1 MSMER
6 NEPTEAGVQY
16 GISSSPNDSNL
27 QGTPPNLQYA
37 ISETEQPVEPQSAPV
52 VPTIAI
58 SGQKRPRALSRM
70 KSMSIHKPFRS
81 PVRSIQQQQATSS
94 SEPTTSTAVA
104 TTDDK
109 DSCERVPQ
117 PRQLGTASKII
128 SMSNKSRGRRLP
140 FRSPAVRDHQG
151 GHGSGDTPHSRLLQM
166 QTLQSRIAELQ
177 SSIRKGKQ
185 VLQQQQKC
193 ETSLQELTAKW
204 RKASHDG
211 THTLLEKYAEQEQMY
226 GGGWGGDNMTSNF
239 PATSGKPGFYS
250 QDDEWGYNASAV
262 LQKRRSHQY
271 LDQDQ
276 LDTMEQ
282 RMDAQ
287 DVEQDLPTVEEAI
300 RARAWPDIGTAPGPR
315 IVTKMQKL
323 LLGLGID
330 LAVIG
335 YDPEQDAFLGPPG
348 E

>member
-1 MSMER
+1 MER
-6 NEPTEAGVQY
+6 SEPTEAGVQY
-16 GISSSPNDSNL
+16 ATSSSGPNDSNPH
-27 QGTPPNLQYA
+27 GTPPNLQCT
-37 ISETEQPVEPQSAPV
+37 ISETEQPVEPPSAPA
-52 VPTIAI
+52 VPTITI
-58 SGQKRPRALSRM
+58 SGQKRPRVLNRM
-70 KSMSIHKPFRS
+70 KGMPIHKPFRS

-104 TTDDK
+104 PTDGK
-109 DSCERVPQ
+109 DTRERTPQ
-117 PRQLGTASKII
+117 PRQLGTAPKIT

-140 FRSPAVRDHQG
+140 FRSPVVRDHQE
-151 GHGSGDTPHSRLLQM
+151 GHSSGDTPHSRLLQL
-166 QTLQSRIAELQ
+166 QTLQSRIVELQ
-177 SSIRKGKQ
+177 SSIRKGEQ

-193 ETSLQELTAKW
+193 ETSLQELTARW

-211 THTLLEKYAEQEQMY
+211 AHTLLEKYIEQEQMY
-226 GGGWGGDNMTSNF
+226 GGDSMTSKF
-239 PATSGKPGFYS
+239 PVTSGKPGFYS
-250 QDDEWGYNASAV
+250 QEDEWGYNAGAV
-262 LQKRRSHQY
+262 LQKHLSHHE

-276 LDTMEQ
+276 LDTMKQ

-300 RARAWPDIGTAPGPR
+300 RTRAWPDIGTAPGPR

-330 LAVIG
+330 PAVIG
-335 YDPEQDAFLGPPG
+335 YDPEQDVFIDPSG